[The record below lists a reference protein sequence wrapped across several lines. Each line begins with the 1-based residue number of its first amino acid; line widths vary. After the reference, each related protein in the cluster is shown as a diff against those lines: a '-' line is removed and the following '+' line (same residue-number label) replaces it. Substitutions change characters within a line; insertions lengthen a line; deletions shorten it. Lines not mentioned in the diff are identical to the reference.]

1 MIFRYII
8 FFSENYLVTEI
19 TDDGGIVLGKGG
31 VILFFFLAEDPSK
44 SYVKLRDFVL
54 VKLCQDLPCFSR
66 ERLMQGFHE
75 DMAIQ
80 AQQKFKINK
89 VLFNFYFVGGKHLF
103 FFKYLTIIR
112 TLRCVGSNSDY
123 IVGFKV
129 ILPGSSLYLEL
140 DSVI

>member
-1 MIFRYII
+1 MMV
-8 FFSENYLVTEI
+8 ELCWVKA
-19 TDDGGIVLGKGG
+19 VLFCFC
-31 VILFFFLAEDPSK
+31 FFFLAEDPSK

-89 VLFNFYFVGGKHLF
+89 VFFNFYFVGGKHLF

-112 TLRCVGSNSDY
+112 TLGCVGSNSGY
-123 IVGFKV
+123 IVGSKV

-140 DSVI
+140 GSVI

>member
-103 FFKYLTIIR
+103 FF
-112 TLRCVGSNSDY
+112 
-123 IVGFKV
+123 
-129 ILPGSSLYLEL
+129 
-140 DSVI
+140 

>member
-1 MIFRYII
+1 MIFMYII
-8 FFSENYLVTEI
+8 FFQKI
-19 TDDGGIVLGKGG
+19 TSLPRLQMMVELCWVKAVLF
-31 VILFFFLAEDPSK
+31 VFLFLAEDPSK

-89 VLFNFYFVGGKHLF
+89 VFFNFYFVGGKHLF
-103 FFKYLTIIR
+103 F
-112 TLRCVGSNSDY
+112 
-123 IVGFKV
+123 KV
-129 ILPGSSLYLEL
+129 LNYCKDIKMCGKQQWLHRRF
-140 DSVI
+140 

>member
-1 MIFRYII
+1 MMV
-8 FFSENYLVTEI
+8 ELCWVKA
-19 TDDGGIVLGKGG
+19 VLFCFC
-31 VILFFFLAEDPSK
+31 FFFLAEDPSK

-89 VLFNFYFVGGKHLF
+89 VFFNFYFVGGKHLF
-103 FFKYLTIIR
+103 FLST
-112 TLRCVGSNSDY
+112 
-123 IVGFKV
+123 
-129 ILPGSSLYLEL
+129 
-140 DSVI
+140 